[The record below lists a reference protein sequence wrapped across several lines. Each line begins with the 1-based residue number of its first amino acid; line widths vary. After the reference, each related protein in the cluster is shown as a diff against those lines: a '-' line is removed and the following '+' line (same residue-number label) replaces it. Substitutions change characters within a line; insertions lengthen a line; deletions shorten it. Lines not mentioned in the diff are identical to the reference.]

1 MTCNHTPVRNLQPA
15 LQRGCILP
23 STASSKQ
30 AGASTGADQI
40 YHKRAPECPV
50 LQLPV
55 QVSKAQA
62 ERVNTLTALSWL
74 CVNSMNSIP
83 RCDDSGGQ
91 RPRVDAC
98 STHLGGG
105 TFPQYVFSGSR
116 RWCDLIKQS
125 CPQPWSWDQQC
136 LFALCRKRQS
146 ITQRV
151 RVFPMNKGNLNEGTP
166 EHSWAASPLMPAS

>member
-1 MTCNHTPVRNLQPA
+1 MTCNHAPVRSLQPA

-50 LQLPV
+50 LRLRLPV

-62 ERVNTLTALSWL
+62 ERGEYFNSALVALLRKLHEFYST
-74 CVNSMNSIP
+74 
-83 RCDDSGGQ
+83 DDSGEQ
-91 RPRVDAC
+91 SPRVDAC

-116 RWCDLIKQS
+116 RWCDLIKQP

-136 LFALCRKRQS
+136 LFALCGKRQS

-151 RVFPMNKGNLNEGTP
+151 HVFPMNKSQRRDT
-166 EHSWAASPLMPAS
+166 